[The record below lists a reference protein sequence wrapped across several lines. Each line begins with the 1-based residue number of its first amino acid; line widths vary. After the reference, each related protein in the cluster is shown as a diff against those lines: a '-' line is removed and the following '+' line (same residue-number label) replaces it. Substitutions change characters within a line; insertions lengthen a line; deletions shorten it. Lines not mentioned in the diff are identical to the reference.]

1 MMRITDLN
9 KKLVNNM
16 KKIVISLPK
25 LKKEI
30 KTAGDV
36 TLLRLLRDHD
46 IPVANSCS
54 GEAICGWCKVKIVDG
69 IKELH
74 PPTTDENI
82 FSAKKGLKAHERLAC
97 QIWVETDLTID
108 TDYW

>member
-1 MMRITDLN
+1 MRIPDFH
-9 KKLVNNM
+9 KKLTKNM
-16 KKIVISLPK
+16 KKIVIRLPK

-30 KTAGDV
+30 ETSGDV
-36 TLLRLLRDHD
+36 TLLQLLRDHD

-54 GEAICGWCKVKIVDG
+54 GEAICGWCKVTVTEG
-69 IKELH
+69 INKMH
-74 PPTTDENI
+74 PPTNDENI
-82 FSAKKGLKAHERLAC
+82 LREKKNLRKHERLAC